1 MYENIVTAVANFFA
15 LVAAVIIFYGGLQA
29 IFRIVATGLQRK
41 CLDYSGIRRDFTLK
55 IVLALE
61 FFIASDLI
69 KGILEPTLD
78 RVIILALIVGIR
90 VVVGYSLNQ
99 ELKELPSGGE

>member
-1 MYENIVTAVANFFA
+1 MYENIVTAVATFFA
-15 LVAAVIIFYGGLQA
+15 LVGAVLIFYGGLQA
-29 IFRIVATGLQRK
+29 LLRILATGVRRK
-41 CLDYSGIRRDFTLK
+41 PLDYSNIRRGFTLK

-69 KGILEPTLD
+69 KGVLEPTLD
-78 RVIILALIVGIR
+78 RVVILAFIVGIR

-99 ELKELPSGGE
+99 ELKELPSSSE

>member
-1 MYENIVTAVANFFA
+1 MYKNIVTAVATFFA
-15 LVAAVIIFYGGLQA
+15 LFGAVIIFYGGLQA
-29 IFRIVATGLQRK
+29 ILRIVATGLRRNP
-41 CLDYSGIRRDFTLK
+41 LDYSAIRRDFTLK

-69 KGILEPTLD
+69 KGVLEPTLD
-78 RVIILALIVGIR
+78 RVIILAFIVGIR

-99 ELKELPSGGE
+99 ELKELPPSSE

>member
-1 MYENIVTAVANFFA
+1 MYENIVTAVATFFA
-15 LVAAVIIFYGGLQA
+15 LFGAVIIFYGGLQA
-29 IFRIVATGLQRK
+29 ILRIVATGLRRNP
-41 CLDYSGIRRDFTLK
+41 LDYSAIRRDFTLK

-69 KGILEPTLD
+69 KGVLEPTLD
-78 RVIILALIVGIR
+78 RVIILAFIVGIR

-99 ELKELPSGGE
+99 ELKELPPGGE

>member
-1 MYENIVTAVANFFA
+1 MYENIVTAVATFFA
-15 LVAAVIIFYGGLQA
+15 LVGAIIIFYGGLQA
-29 IFRIVATGLQRK
+29 ILRIVATGLRRK
-41 CLDYSGIRRDFTLK
+41 PLDYSGIRRDFTLK

-69 KGILEPTLD
+69 RGVLEPTLD
-78 RVIILALIVGIR
+78 RVVILAFIVGIR

-99 ELKELPSGGE
+99 ELKGLPSGGE